1 MIVHLLPEAIVD
13 LETVGDYIALD
24 NPRRAVTFIQE
35 LRDRCLSL
43 ADMPC
48 AFPVVPRYER
58 FGIRHRVYGNYQIF
72 YRVVESDERIDIVH
86 IPHSARNY
94 AAILFP

>member
-13 LETVGDYIALD
+13 LENVGDYIALD

-35 LRDRCLSL
+35 LRDKCLSL
-43 ADMPC
+43 ADMPY

-72 YRVVESDERIDIVH
+72 YRVVESDARIDIVH
-86 IPHSARNY
+86 ILHSARNY

>member
-35 LRDRCLSL
+35 LRDKCLSL
-43 ADMPC
+43 ADMPY

-86 IPHSARNY
+86 ILHSARNY

>member
-13 LETVGDYIALD
+13 LEAIGDYIARD

-35 LRDRCLSL
+35 LRDKCLSL
-43 ADMPC
+43 AEMPL

-58 FGIRHRVYGNYQIF
+58 YGIRHRVYGNYQIF
-72 YRVVESDERIDIVH
+72 YRVVESDDRIDVVH
-86 IPHSARNY
+86 ILHSARNY

>member
-24 NPRRAVTFIQE
+24 NPRRAVAFIQE
-35 LRDRCLSL
+35 LRDKCLSL
-43 ADMPC
+43 ADMPY

-86 IPHSARNY
+86 ILHGARNY

>member
-24 NPRRAVTFIQE
+24 IPRRAVTFIQE
-35 LRDRCLSL
+35 LRDKCLSL
-43 ADMPC
+43 ADMPY

-86 IPHSARNY
+86 ILHSARNY

>member
-1 MIVHLLPEAIVD
+1 MIVHFLPEAIVD

-24 NPRRAVTFIQE
+24 NPRRAVAFIQE
-35 LRDRCLSL
+35 LRDKCLSL
-43 ADMPC
+43 ADMPY

-86 IPHSARNY
+86 ILHGARNY

>member
-13 LETVGDYIALD
+13 LENVGDYIALD

-35 LRDRCLSL
+35 LRDKCLSL
-43 ADMPC
+43 ADMPY
-48 AFPVVPRYER
+48 AFPIVPRYER
-58 FGIRHRVYGNYQIF
+58 FGIRHRIYGNYQIF

-86 IPHSARNY
+86 ILHSARNY

>member
-13 LETVGDYIALD
+13 LETIGDYIARD

-35 LRDRCLSL
+35 LRDKCLSL
-43 ADMPC
+43 AEMAL

-58 FGIRHRVYGNYQIF
+58 YGVRHRVYGNYQIF
-72 YRVVESDERIDIVH
+72 YRVIESDNRIDVVH
-86 IPHSARNY
+86 VLHSARNY

>member
-35 LRDRCLSL
+35 LRDKCLSL
-43 ADMPC
+43 TDMPY

-58 FGIRHRVYGNYQIF
+58 LGIRHRVYGNYQIF

-86 IPHSARNY
+86 ILHSARNY

>member
-24 NPRRAVTFIQE
+24 NPRRAVAFIQE

-43 ADMPC
+43 ADMPY

-86 IPHSARNY
+86 ILHSARNY

>member
-13 LETVGDYIALD
+13 LENVGDYIALD

-35 LRDRCLSL
+35 LRDKCLSL
-43 ADMPC
+43 ADMPY

-86 IPHSARNY
+86 ILHSARNY

>member
-13 LETVGDYIALD
+13 LETIGDYIAQD

-35 LRDRCLSL
+35 LRDKCLSL
-43 ADMPC
+43 ADMPL

-58 FGIRHRVYGNYQIF
+58 YGIRHRVYGNYQIF
-72 YRVVESDERIDIVH
+72 YRVIESDDRIDVVH
-86 IPHSARNY
+86 ILHSARNY

>member
-1 MIVHLLPEAIVD
+1 MIVHLLPEAILD
-13 LETVGDYIALD
+13 LETIGDYIAQD

-35 LRDRCLSL
+35 LRDKCLSL
-43 ADMPC
+43 ADMPL

-58 FGIRHRVYGNYQIF
+58 YGIHHRVYGNYQIF
-72 YRVVESDERIDIVH
+72 YRVIESDDRIDVVH
-86 IPHSARNY
+86 TLHSARNY

>member
-1 MIVHLLPEAIVD
+1 MIVHLLPGAIVD
-13 LETVGDYIALD
+13 LETIGDYIALD
-24 NPRRAVTFIQE
+24 NPRRAVTFIQV
-35 LRDRCLSL
+35 LRDKCMSL
-43 ADMPC
+43 ADMPL

-72 YRVVESDERIDIVH
+72 YRVVESHQRIDVVH
-86 IPHSARNY
+86 ILHSARNY

>member
-1 MIVHLLPEAIVD
+1 MIVHLLPEAIAD

-35 LRDRCLSL
+35 LRDKCLSL
-43 ADMPC
+43 ADMPY

-86 IPHSARNY
+86 ILHSARNY

>member
-1 MIVHLLPEAIVD
+1 MIVHLLPAAIVD
-13 LETVGDYIALD
+13 LENASDYIALD
-24 NPRRAVTFIQE
+24 NPRRTVTFIQE
-35 LRDRCLSL
+35 LRDKCLSL
-43 ADMPC
+43 ADMPY

-58 FGIRHRVYGNYQIF
+58 FGIRHRIYGNYQIF

-86 IPHSARNY
+86 ILHSARNY